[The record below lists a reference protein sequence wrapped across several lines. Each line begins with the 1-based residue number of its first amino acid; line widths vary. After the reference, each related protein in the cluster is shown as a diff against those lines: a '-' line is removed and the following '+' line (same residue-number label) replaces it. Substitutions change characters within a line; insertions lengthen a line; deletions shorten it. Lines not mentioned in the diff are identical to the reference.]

1 MIDRMSRKNLS
12 RRRLQCESL
21 EARYALNGD
30 GDFLQNAQSLTLSF
44 VPDGT
49 HVSDEV
55 SSLATTLASK
65 VPNWQAV
72 IVRAFQTWAQNA
84 NINVGVVADGGQPL
98 GIQGQSHFDSRFGDI
113 RIAGV
118 PLSLDT
124 YGEAI
129 HETRTMVGTWSGDV
143 VFNTTAPINTEADL
157 FSVAMHEAGH
167 VLGLDHNPDPL
178 SPMFKHGISTTAGPT
193 AGDISALQTAYGAR
207 RLDIYDAAQRNETI
221 QRATRIPHS
230 EPVDGFTGA
239 TPLVVYGDLQNA
251 TDKDVY
257 ELPVLPGYSGPL
269 SFDLVT
275 RGISE
280 LAGRLTVM
288 DRDGHVLAQ
297 ASTAAPLGDKLTV
310 SLTSLPVGKIYLQ
323 VDTPAGGLFS
333 SGAYAVVT
341 RYDQLLTTPAAS
353 IDQTV
358 LTGFHWQ
365 SRTDDSDGQVDVSK
379 LLTGGTITLD
389 DDQHMNDTTATAVIL
404 REIIDTTALR
414 KFQVV
419 GTITDAA
426 DSDTYRLRSPS
437 NPPTV
442 RGLTVTIESLE
453 DDGLIPAVTIL
464 DKTGTVVPVQHVV
477 NGNGQ
482 LTLRAAGVDENK
494 DYFLQVSGAG
504 GTKGNYSLIAR
515 YDDVAL
521 PRTSVAAGQLN
532 ATLPAMSSTLYV
544 ARPQLFTFALSS
556 TPGATPGGVVWATVI
571 DEANRNVAFL
581 GSAVGQFRS
590 AAAVL
595 LEPGTYTIVVEAR
608 DATGGLNPDATFN
621 FFADRVSDPVGPP
634 VVDPG
639 TQPAFVCNDLSGLFC
654 FPAQAPTS
662 NPVVVT
668 PPTTPAVTPA
678 ATPIEL
684 PVDGWFWNANFL
696 PTNPL
701 QPLDANGD
709 TRITAFDALAVINF
723 LNLNGVAADPLGPR
737 MTSHLDVNGDGRI
750 SAFDALP
757 IINFLNLHP
766 TGNPG
771 SGGEAVEADAVATDA
786 ANLRL
791 ALLIDAANQVTA
803 RPRNPVARPATAAR
817 LP

>member
-1 MIDRMSRKNLS
+1 MIKRMSRKQS
-12 RRRLQCESL
+12 TRRRLHCEAL

-44 VPDGT
+44 APDGT
-49 HVSDEV
+49 QVSDEV
-55 SSLATTLASK
+55 NALAVTLASK

-118 PLSLDT
+118 PLALDT

-143 VFNTTAPINTEADL
+143 VFNTSAPINTEADL
-157 FSVAMHEAGH
+157 FSVALHEAGH
-167 VLGLDHNPDPL
+167 VLGLDHSADPL
-178 SPMFKHGISTTAGPT
+178 SPMFKHGIATTAGPT
-193 AGDISALQTAYGAR
+193 ASDIFALQTAYGAR
-207 RLDIYDAAQRNETI
+207 RLDIYDAAQSNGTI

-239 TPLVVYGDLQNA
+239 TPLVVYGDLQNSA
-251 TDKDVY
+251 DIDVY
-257 ELPVLPGYSGPL
+257 ELPVLPGYSGAL

-297 ASTAAPLGDKLTV
+297 ASTAALLGDKVTV
-310 SLTSLPVGKIYLQ
+310 SLMSLPVGKLYLQ
-323 VDTPAGGLFS
+323 VDAPTGGLFG

-341 RYDQLLTTPAAS
+341 RYDQLLTTPAAV

-365 SRTDDSDGQVDVSK
+365 SRTDDSEGAVDVSK
-379 LLTGGTITLD
+379 LLTGGTVTLD
-389 DDQHMNDTTATAVIL
+389 NDQHQDDTTNTAVIL
-404 REIIDTTALR
+404 REIIDTTVVR

-437 NPPTV
+437 NPPTI

-453 DDGLIPAVTIL
+453 DDGLIPVVTVQ
-464 DKTGTVVPVQHVV
+464 DKTGAVVPVQYVV

-482 LTLRAAGVDENK
+482 LTLRAAGMEENK
-494 DYFLQVSGAG
+494 DYFIQVGGAG
-504 GTKGNYSLIAR
+504 GSKGNYSLIAR

-532 ATLPAMSSTLYV
+532 AALPAISSTLFV
-544 ARPQLFTFALSS
+544 ARPQLFSFALSS
-556 TPGATPGGVVWATVI
+556 AAGATPGGVVWATVL
-571 DEANRNVAFL
+571 DEAHRNVAFL
-581 GSAVGQFRS
+581 GSAIGQFRS

-608 DATGGLNPDATFN
+608 DAAGGLNPDVNFN
-621 FFADRVSDPVGPP
+621 FYADRVSDPVGPP

-639 TQPAFVCNDLSGLFC
+639 TQPAFVCDDLSGLFC

-668 PPTTPAVTPA
+668 PPATPAETLSP
-678 ATPIEL
+678 TPITA
-684 PVDGWFWNANFL
+684 PPDAWFWNGDFL

-723 LNLNGVAADPLGPR
+723 LNLNGVAPDPLGPR
-737 MTSHLDVNGDGRI
+737 MTSHLDVDGDGRI
-750 SAFDALP
+750 SAFDVLP

-766 TGNPG
+766 AVNPG
-771 SGGEAVEADAVATDA
+771 SGGEAVETDSAAADT

-791 ALLIDAANQVTA
+791 ALLIDAANSLT
-803 RPRNPVARPATAAR
+803 PRSRKPLASPATA
-817 LP
+817 